1 MTHKLPG
8 WVRGRLGPKFEALS
22 VGEVFAV
29 PVDEQTCSW
38 ASFKVLVSNHNR
50 RLSPKRFQSRKRP
63 DGAFEV
69 CRSE

>member
-1 MTHKLPG
+1 MSTKLPE
-8 WVRGRLGPKFEALS
+8 WVRGNLLPRFEALS
-22 VGEVFAV
+22 VGEGFTL

-38 ASFKVLVSNHNR
+38 ASFKVRVSTYNG
-50 RLSPKRFQSRKRP
+50 RLAPKRFQSRKLA